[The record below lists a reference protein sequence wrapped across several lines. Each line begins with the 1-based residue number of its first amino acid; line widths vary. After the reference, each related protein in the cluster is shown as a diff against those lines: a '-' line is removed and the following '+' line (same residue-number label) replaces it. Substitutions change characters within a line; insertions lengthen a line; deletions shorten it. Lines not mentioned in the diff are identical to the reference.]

1 MRLKLLLATAITTIA
16 QIISTTIA
24 HADSIEIEKL
34 VSQQHLTNS
43 LTPIRSILQE
53 RSDANDRIPAATD
66 LIARFRKA
74 EAMPTKRRSRK
85 LISQPKPQPN
95 HIPKQPKF
103 QTSPPANSQ
112 QSAIVSEIVI
122 TTNRGQLEPELET
135 KIYQVLTVKAGEST
149 NREKLEQNLNAV
161 RALGDFAKV
170 EIVPENTPKGVR
182 INFVVEPYGTLRQVQ
197 VKTLP
202 TSSSSILTVGSIDTI
217 FQPQYGKRLNAI
229 DLKAAIKKVTEL
241 YQKQGYNLAQVI
253 DIEELTPDG
262 RLNVIISEGAI
273 EDVQVRFLNDKGEAV
288 DENKKPFTGTTRP
301 FIITR
306 EAELKPGKIFNRNT
320 AEKDL
325 RRIYGLGIFKDVR
338 ASFATGSD
346 PAKIILQFDVIES
359 KNISLFPSVGYSS
372 RSGIFGSLSLGLI
385 NFGGNNQKLN
395 VQGQVGS
402 QSSTTFDIS
411 FADPWIATDP
421 NRTSYTVNA
430 FQQRSISSVFEGGK
444 TPVFVPGSTDVPR
457 ILKQGAG
464 ITFNRPL
471 NGDPFSDSTLRG
483 SLGIQ
488 YQRVSTTD
496 AGGTVIP
503 KDSGGNDL
511 SFSKTGRDDL
521 LMVQLGLTQDGRN
534 NFSDPSQG
542 SLLRLGVD
550 QSIPIGDAKI
560 SMTRVRGSF
569 TQYIPVK
576 LVNFSPGSQ
585 SLLFNLQG
593 GTILGDVPPYEA
605 FTLGGTGGVRGYEEG
620 AVGSGRSYV
629 QATAEYRFPI
639 VSFLGLGIFADY
651 GSDLGTGSSVAG
663 NPAGIRSKPGNG
675 FGYGA
680 GLRLL
685 QTPIGPIRLDYGINN
700 IGETRI
706 QFGLGDRY

>member
-1 MRLKLLLATAITTIA
+1 MNLKLLLATAITAIV
-16 QIISTTIA
+16 QIVSTAVA
-24 HADSIEIEKL
+24 HADYIKIEKL
-34 VSQQHLTNS
+34 VSPQRLTNS
-43 LTPIRSILQE
+43 LTPIRSIDQ
-53 RSDANDRIPAATD
+53 IPAAID
-66 LIARFRKA
+66 LISQS
-74 EAMPTKRRSRK
+74 KRRSRK
-85 LISQPKPQPN
+85 PVSPPKSQPKV
-95 HIPKQPKF
+95 
-103 QTSPPANSQ
+103 QTSSPTNSQ

-122 TTNRGQLEPELET
+122 TTNRGQLEPALET
-135 KIYQVLTVKAGEST
+135 KIRKILTIKTGELT
-149 NREKLEQNLNAV
+149 NRQQLEQNLTAV
-161 RALGDFAKV
+161 RNLGDFAKV
-170 EIVPENTPKGVR
+170 EIVPENTPKGIR

-197 VKTLP
+197 LKTLP
-202 TSSSSILTVGSIDTI
+202 ANSSSILTAGSIDPI
-217 FQPQYGKRLNAI
+217 FKNQYGKRLNAI
-229 DLKAAIKKVTEL
+229 DLKAAIKQLTEL

-253 DIEELTPDG
+253 DIEELNPEGKLT
-262 RLNVIISEGAI
+262 LVIAEGAI

-338 ASFATGSD
+338 ASFAPGSD
-346 PAKIILQFDVIES
+346 PAKVILQFDVIES
-359 KNISLFPSVGYSS
+359 KNISVFPSFGYSS
-372 RSGIFGSLSLGLI
+372 RSGIFGSLSLGSI

-395 VQGQVGS
+395 VQGEVGS
-402 QSSTTFDIS
+402 QSSTTFNVS
-411 FADPWIATDP
+411 FTDPWIATDP
-421 NRTSYTVNA
+421 NRTSYSVNA
-430 FQQRSISSVFEGGK
+430 FQQRSISSIFEGGK

-457 ILKQGAG
+457 ILRQGAG

-471 NGDPFSDSTLRG
+471 NGDPFSDSILRG
-483 SLGIQ
+483 SLGLQ

-496 AGGTVIP
+496 ASGTVIP

-521 LMVQLGLTQDGRN
+521 LMLQLGLTQDGRN
-534 NFSDPSQG
+534 NFLDPSQG
-542 SLLRLGVD
+542 SLVRVGVD
-550 QSIPIGDAKI
+550 QSIPVGDAKI
-560 SMTRVRGSF
+560 AMTRVRGSF

-576 LVNFSPGSQ
+576 FTNFSSGSQ

-605 FTLGGTGGVRGYEEG
+605 FALGGTGGVRGYEEG
-620 AVGSGRSYV
+620 AIGSGRSYL

-651 GSDLGTGSSVAG
+651 GTDLGTGSSVAG
-663 NPAGIRSKPGNG
+663 NPAGVRSKPGNG
-675 FGYGA
+675 LGYGA
-680 GLRLL
+680 GLRVL

-700 IGETRI
+700 LGETRI

>member
-1 MRLKLLLATAITTIA
+1 MRLKLFPVTAIAAIVQIVSAATAY
-16 QIISTTIA
+16 
-24 HADSIEIEKL
+24 ADNLKIEKL
-34 VSQQHLTNS
+34 VSQEKLASS
-43 LTPIRSILQE
+43 LTPIKSNEQ
-53 RSDANDRIPAATD
+53 IPSATD
-66 LIARFRKA
+66 LIARSPKA
-74 EAMPTKRRSRK
+74 EAMPTKRRLRK
-85 LISQPKPQPN
+85 PFSPPKTQPN
-95 HIPKQPKF
+95 STQKQPKV
-103 QTSPPANSQ
+103 QSSPPANSQ
-112 QSAIVSEIVI
+112 QSVIISEIVI
-122 TTNRGQLEPELET
+122 TTNTGQLESGLET
-135 KIYQVLTVKAGEST
+135 KVRQALTVKTGTAT
-149 NREKLEQNLNAV
+149 TREQLEQNLNAV
-161 RALGDFAKV
+161 RGLGDFAKV

-202 TSSSSILTVGSIDTI
+202 ASNSSILAVGSIEEI
-217 FQPQYGKRLNAI
+217 FKPQYGKKLNAI
-229 DLKAAIKKVTEL
+229 ELKAAIKQLTEL

-253 DIEELTPDG
+253 DIEELDPNGKLT
-262 RLNVIISEGAI
+262 LVIAEGSI
-273 EDVQVRFLNDKGEAV
+273 EDVQVRFLNDKGDAV

-338 ASFATGSD
+338 ASFAPGID
-346 PAKIILQFDVIES
+346 PAKVILQFDVIES
-359 KNISLFPSVGYSS
+359 KNISVFPSFGYSS
-372 RSGIFGSLSLGLI
+372 RDGIFGSLSLGLI

-402 QSSTTFDIS
+402 QNSTTFDVS

-430 FQQRSISSVFEGGK
+430 FQQRSISSIFEGGK

-457 ILKQGAG
+457 ILRQGAG

-496 AGGTVIP
+496 VGGTVIP

-521 LMVQLGLTQDGRN
+521 LMVQLGLTQDARN

-542 SLLRLGVD
+542 SLLRVSVD
-550 QSIPIGDAKI
+550 QSIPVGDAKI
-560 SMTRVRGSF
+560 SMTKVRGSF

-576 LVNFSPGSQ
+576 LTNFSSGSQ
-585 SLLFNLQG
+585 SLLFNVQG
-593 GTILGDVPPYEA
+593 GTILGDVPSYEA
-605 FTLGGTGGVRGYEEG
+605 FPLGGTGGVRGYEEG
-620 AVGSGRSYV
+620 AVGSGRSYI

-651 GSDLGTGSSVAG
+651 GTDLGTGSTVSG
-663 NPAGIRSKPGNG
+663 NPAGVRSKPGNG

-700 IGETRI
+700 LGETRI
-706 QFGLGDRY
+706 QFGLGERY